1 MIYFKIDEDLSLKKK
16 RLAMETI
23 VDASSKY
30 QDSLPISSD
39 AILSLLDDWKI
50 SYTRTDHEP
59 LRTVEDSKKVQNQ
72 FLSSEKG
79 GGHIKN
85 LYLRD
90 NKKRNILLVTEQ
102 DQQIDLKNIHL
113 NLAVGRLSFGSPER
127 LMENLGVRPGAVTP
141 LSMITGVQM
150 EVRLFIDSN
159 LKNCKQIYVH
169 PLVND
174 RTLGMT
180 VEGLQKFFNKIKVQP
195 TWVDL

>member
-1 MIYFKIDEDLSLKKK
+1 
-16 RLAMETI
+16 METI

-39 AILSLLDDWKI
+39 AILSLLDNWKI

-72 FLSSEKG
+72 FLSSENG

-90 NKKRNILLVTEQ
+90 NKKQNVLLVTEQ
-102 DQQIDLKNIHL
+102 DRQIDLKNVHL
-113 NLAVGRLSFGSPER
+113 KLAVGRLSFGSPER

-141 LSMITGVQM
+141 LSMIVGVQM
-150 EVRLFIDSN
+150 EVRLFIDSD
-159 LKNCKQIYVH
+159 LKNCEQIYVH

-180 VEGLQKFFNKIKVQP
+180 IEGLQKFFYKIKVQP

>member
-1 MIYFKIDEDLSLKKK
+1 
-16 RLAMETI
+16 MET
-23 VDASSKY
+23 VFDASSEY

-39 AILSLLDDWKI
+39 AILKLLDDWNI

-59 LRTVEDSKKVQNQ
+59 LRTVQDSKKVQNQ
-72 FLSSEKG
+72 FLSSENG

-102 DQQIDLKNIHL
+102 DRQIDLKNVHL
-113 NLAVGRLSFGSPER
+113 KLAVGRLSFGSPER

-141 LSMITGVQM
+141 LSMIVGVQM
-150 EVRLFIDSN
+150 EVRLFIDSD

-180 VEGLQKFFNKIKVQP
+180 IEGLQKFFYKIKVQP

>member
-1 MIYFKIDEDLSLKKK
+1 
-16 RLAMETI
+16 MEK
-23 VDASSKY
+23 VFDASSEY

-39 AILSLLDDWKI
+39 AILKLLDDWKI

-59 LRTVEDSKKVQNQ
+59 LRTVEESKKVQNQ
-72 FLSSEKG
+72 FVSSVNG

-90 NKKRNILLVTEQ
+90 NKKQNILLVTEQ
-102 DQQIDLKNIHL
+102 DRQIDLKNVHL
-113 NLAVGRLSFGSPER
+113 KLAVGRLSFGSPER

-141 LSMITGVQM
+141 LSMIIGVQM
-150 EVRLFIDSN
+150 EVRLFLDSD

-174 RTLGMT
+174 RTLGIT
-180 VEGLQKFFNKIKVQP
+180 VEGLQKFFDKIKVQP

>member
-1 MIYFKIDEDLSLKKK
+1 
-16 RLAMETI
+16 MET
-23 VDASSKY
+23 VFDASSEY

-39 AILSLLDDWKI
+39 AILKLLDDWNI

-72 FLSSEKG
+72 FLSSENG

-102 DQQIDLKNIHL
+102 DRQIDLKNVHL
-113 NLAVGRLSFGSPER
+113 KLAVGRLSFGSPER

-141 LSMITGVQM
+141 LSMIVGVQM
-150 EVRLFIDSN
+150 EVRLFIDSD

-180 VEGLQKFFNKIKVQP
+180 IEGLQKFFYKIKVQP

>member
-1 MIYFKIDEDLSLKKK
+1 
-16 RLAMETI
+16 METI

-39 AILSLLDDWKI
+39 AILSLLEDWKI

-72 FLSSEKG
+72 FLSSENG

-90 NKKRNILLVTEQ
+90 NKKQNILLVTEQ
-102 DQQIDLKNIHL
+102 DRQIDLKNVHL
-113 NLAVGRLSFGSPER
+113 KLGVGRISFGSPER

-150 EVRLFIDSN
+150 EVRLFIDSD

-174 RTLGMT
+174 RTLGIT
-180 VEGLQKFFNKIKVQP
+180 VEELQKFFDKIKVQP

>member
-1 MIYFKIDEDLSLKKK
+1 
-16 RLAMETI
+16 MET
-23 VDASSKY
+23 VFDASSEY

-39 AILSLLDDWKI
+39 AILQLLDDWNI

-72 FLSSEKG
+72 FLSSENG

-102 DQQIDLKNIHL
+102 DRQIDLKNVHL
-113 NLAVGRLSFGSPER
+113 KLAVGRLSFGSPER

-141 LSMITGVQM
+141 LSMIVGVQM
-150 EVRLFIDSN
+150 EVRLFIDSD

-180 VEGLQKFFNKIKVQP
+180 TEGLQKFFNKIKVQP

>member
-1 MIYFKIDEDLSLKKK
+1 
-16 RLAMETI
+16 MET
-23 VDASSKY
+23 VFDASSEY

-39 AILSLLDDWKI
+39 AILQLLDDWNI
-50 SYTRTDHEP
+50 SYTRTDHGP

-72 FLSSEKG
+72 FLSSENG

-102 DQQIDLKNIHL
+102 DRQIDLKNVHL
-113 NLAVGRLSFGSPER
+113 KLEVGRLSFGSPER

-141 LSMITGVQM
+141 LSMIVGVQM
-150 EVRLFIDSN
+150 EVRLFIDSD

-180 VEGLQKFFNKIKVQP
+180 IEGLQKFFYKIKVQP

>member
-1 MIYFKIDEDLSLKKK
+1 
-16 RLAMETI
+16 MEKI

-39 AILSLLDDWKI
+39 AILCLLDNWKI

-72 FLSSEKG
+72 FLSSENG

-90 NKKRNILLVTEQ
+90 NKKQNVLLVTEQ
-102 DQQIDLKNIHL
+102 DRQIDIKNVHRKL
-113 NLAVGRLSFGSPER
+113 GVGRISFGSPER

-150 EVRLFIDSN
+150 EVRLFIDSA

-174 RTLGMT
+174 RTLGIT
-180 VEGLQKFFNKIKVQP
+180 VEGLQKFFDKIKVQP

>member
-1 MIYFKIDEDLSLKKK
+1 
-16 RLAMETI
+16 MET
-23 VDASSKY
+23 VFDASSEY

-39 AILSLLDDWKI
+39 AILKLLDDWNI

-72 FLSSEKG
+72 FLSSENG

-113 NLAVGRLSFGSPER
+113 KLAVGRLSFGSPER

-141 LSMITGVQM
+141 LSMITGARM
-150 EVRLFIDSN
+150 EVRLFIDTN

-180 VEGLQKFFNKIKVQP
+180 VEGLKKFFDKIKVQP

>member
-1 MIYFKIDEDLSLKKK
+1 
-16 RLAMETI
+16 MET
-23 VDASSKY
+23 VFDASSKY

-50 SYTRTDHEP
+50 SYTRTDHQP

-72 FLSSEKG
+72 FLSSENG

-102 DQQIDLKNIHL
+102 DRQIDLKNVHL
-113 NLAVGRLSFGSPER
+113 KLAVGRLSFGSPER

-141 LSMITGVQM
+141 LSMIIGVQM
-150 EVRLFIDSN
+150 EVRLFIDSD

-174 RTLGMT
+174 RTLGIT
-180 VEGLQKFFNKIKVQP
+180 VEGLQKFFDEIKVQP